1 MKAAVVEYTA
11 THYGRRVDDANVL
24 ISAGAKPALW
34 NLHFAM
40 VDPGDEVIVL
50 APYWVS
56 YPEMVRMVRGVPVI
70 VHARDGSLRPSLADL
85 EAARSPRTRAIL
97 LNSPNNPSGLA
108 YDDSFVASAVEFA
121 ERHGIWLVCDDIYH
135 QLVFDGR
142 SQVPAWQHTTRHVDV
157 EARLPD
163 VTLAEL
169 GHDGRDDALGRGVI
183 ERRAGAPPTGAT
195 AAFLSR
201 SLYSNDVYCEPLSVW
216 AMRPPLCS
224 WREESA
230 ICKASLTR
238 LWRMCS
244 ASCQPTM
251 RLV

>member
-1 MKAAVVEYTA
+1 LKAAVVEYTA

-24 ISAGAKPALW
+24 ISAAAKPALW
-34 NLHFAM
+34 NLLFAM

-56 YPEMVRMVRGVPVI
+56 YPEMVRMVCGEPVI
-70 VHARDGSLRPSLADL
+70 AHARDGSLRPSLADL

-142 SQVPAWQHTTRHVDV
+142 SQVPAWQHTTRDVDV
-157 EARLPD
+157 SRVVVVKGVSKVYGMTGLRVGWAIGPRELVRAMTTIQGQVLSCLSP
-163 VTLAEL
+163 VTQAAAE
-169 GHDGRDDALGRGVI
+169 GR
-183 ERRAGAPPTGAT
+183 
-195 AAFLSR
+195 
-201 SLYSNDVYCEPLSVW
+201 
-216 AMRPPLCS
+216 
-224 WREESA
+224 
-230 ICKASLTR
+230 
-238 LWRMCS
+238 
-244 ASCQPTM
+244 
-251 RLV
+251 